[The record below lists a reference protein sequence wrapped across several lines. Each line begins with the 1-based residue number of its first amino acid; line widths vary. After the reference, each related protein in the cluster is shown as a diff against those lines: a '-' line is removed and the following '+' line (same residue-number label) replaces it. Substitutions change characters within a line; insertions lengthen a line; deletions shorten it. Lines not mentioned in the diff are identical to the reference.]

1 MIQIEDNDSPI
12 TVAQKLIH
20 GTKAVEITPVLR
32 IGAAI
37 ALGPVPEPGEK
48 IEVDMFSDAEIREIA
63 EYLLTYSRYHEEET
77 DG

>member
-20 GTKAVEITPVLR
+20 GTKAVGTTSAMRL
-32 IGAAI
+32 GAALT
-37 ALGPVPEPGEK
+37 LGPVPELGAQ

-63 EYLLTYSRYHEEET
+63 DYLLTYSKYHEEDEA
-77 DG
+77 

>member
-20 GTKAVEITPVLR
+20 GTKAVGTTPAMRL
-32 IGAAI
+32 GA
-37 ALGPVPEPGEK
+37 LLTFGPVPEIGEK
-48 IEVDMFSDAEIREIA
+48 LEADMYSDAEIREIA
-63 EYLLTYSRYHEEET
+63 AYLFTYSKYHEEKT